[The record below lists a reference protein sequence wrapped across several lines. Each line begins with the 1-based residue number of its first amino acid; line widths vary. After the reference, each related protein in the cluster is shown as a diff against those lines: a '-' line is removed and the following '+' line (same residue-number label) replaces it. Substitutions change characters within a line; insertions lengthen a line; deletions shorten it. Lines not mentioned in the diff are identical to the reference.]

1 MTDEQTKRI
10 AQLREL
16 IPQYKQH
23 ECSYDEHEAGCPVCN
38 DIDCFENELTYLE
51 GKPRRSTLESEV

>member
-23 ECSYDEHEAGCPVCN
+23 ECSYDEREADCPVCN
-38 DIDCFENELTYLE
+38 DIDCFENELA
-51 GKPRRSTLESEV
+51 RREQC